1 MNLGHKIVISSVEK
15 SNQLRLNLFTQ
26 ESQEIKKH
34 LLIKKVPNLPQAVV
48 GVAVKDTTAK
58 YALVKMLPVIHAKKE
73 DTLKCL
79 SQLCIAN
86 KETM

>member
-15 SNQLRLNLFTQ
+15 SNLLMLNLFTL
-26 ESQEIKKH
+26 ESQEMKKH
-34 LLIKKVPNLPQAVV
+34 LRKKVPNLPQAVI
-48 GVAVKDTTAK
+48 GVAVKDTTIK
-58 YALVKMLPVIHAKKE
+58 YALLKMLLVIHAKTE